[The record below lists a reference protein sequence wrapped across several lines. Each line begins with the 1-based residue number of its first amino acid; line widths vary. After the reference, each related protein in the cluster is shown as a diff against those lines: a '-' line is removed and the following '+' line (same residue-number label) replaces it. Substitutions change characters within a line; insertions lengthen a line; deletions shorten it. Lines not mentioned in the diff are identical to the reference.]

1 MPAALLALALS
12 SVLSAQTRLF
22 MRADEAR
29 DIFNTG
35 QRFYDEYKYT
45 DAENKFREVV
55 QRFPKNPIADR
66 AAYYLIRTLSQAGK
80 RNEALDRINAFA
92 KQYPKSR
99 WLDDIQEVR
108 LQLTSQVSPQAESI
122 LLRQAPP
129 APPAPAVPPAPA
141 IEPLRPGQAPRVPTP
156 RPPRPPRQTESTDP
170 EISLQQE
177 IMRAMFR
184 NNVGRAIEIAMERL
198 KANMADPV
206 VLSTLNM
213 VATSASAQAL
223 PMLLE
228 IARNSPN
235 AKARKDAIFWIS
247 QSRGDKD
254 AIVDTLTGLLPALS
268 EEDSDAVTFA
278 LSQIRTDKSFNA
290 LATIARDKTKP
301 EKARTNALFWIGQS
315 RSTNRV
321 SLLEDIYKNGM
332 DSQQVRQQ
340 ALYALSQT
348 RDPQAVTI
356 LGNIAAS
363 DPDIELRKQ
372 AVVWLGRINSPE
384 ATQALENLLRKK

>member
-1 MPAALLALALS
+1 
-12 SVLSAQTRLF
+12 
-22 MRADEAR
+22 
-29 DIFNTG
+29 
-35 QRFYDEYKYT
+35 
-45 DAENKFREVV
+45 
-55 QRFPKNPIADR
+55 
-66 AAYYLIRTLSQAGK
+66 
-80 RNEALDRINAFA
+80 
-92 KQYPKSR
+92 
-99 WLDDIQEVR
+99 
-108 LQLTSQVSPQAESI
+108 
-122 LLRQAPP
+122 
-129 APPAPAVPPAPA
+129 
-141 IEPLRPGQAPRVPTP
+141 
-156 RPPRPPRQTESTDP
+156 
-170 EISLQQE
+170 
-177 IMRAMFR
+177 MRAMFR

-228 IARNSPN
+228 IAKNSPN

-356 LGNIAAS
+356 LGNIAAG

-372 AVVWLGRINSPE
+372 AVMWLGRINSPE

>member
-1 MPAALLALALS
+1 
-12 SVLSAQTRLF
+12 
-22 MRADEAR
+22 
-29 DIFNTG
+29 
-35 QRFYDEYKYT
+35 
-45 DAENKFREVV
+45 
-55 QRFPKNPIADR
+55 
-66 AAYYLIRTLSQAGK
+66 
-80 RNEALDRINAFA
+80 
-92 KQYPKSR
+92 
-99 WLDDIQEVR
+99 
-108 LQLTSQVSPQAESI
+108 
-122 LLRQAPP
+122 
-129 APPAPAVPPAPA
+129 
-141 IEPLRPGQAPRVPTP
+141 
-156 RPPRPPRQTESTDP
+156 
-170 EISLQQE
+170 
-177 IMRAMFR
+177 MRAMFR

-228 IARNSPN
+228 IAKNSPN

-348 RDPQAVTI
+348 RDPPEVTI
-356 LGNIAAS
+356 LGNIEAG

-372 AVVWLGRINSPE
+372 AVMWLGRINSPE